1 MKELVLASRSPRR
14 KEILSLCGAPFICD
28 PADVDET
35 IDCSKPLA
43 DEIERLSVKK
53 GETVLKRH
61 PDAVVIGSDTMVVID
76 NKPLGKPHTN
86 EAAFAML
93 KSLQGRTHHVLTGLC
108 IVSQEECYRTAVST
122 AVHFLPMNDDEIHAY
137 IATGECSDKA
147 GAYAIQGYGGRYI
160 EGIEGDYYAVM
171 GLPLHLVYAELKRRQ
186 II

>member
-61 PDAVVIGSDTMVVID
+61 PDAVVIGSDTIVVID

-93 KSLQGRTHHVLTGLC
+93 KSLQGRMHHVLTGLC
-108 IVSQEECYRTAVST
+108 IVSQEECYRTSVSA

-171 GLPLHLVYAELKRRQ
+171 GLPLHLVYAELKRRH

>member
-14 KEILSLCGAPFICD
+14 KEILSLCGASFICD

-35 IDCSKPLA
+35 IDLTRPLSE
-43 DEIERLSVKK
+43 EIERLSVKK
-53 GETVLKRH
+53 AETVLARH

-108 IVSQEECYRTAVST
+108 IISKEACYRTSTST
-122 AVHFLPMNDDEIHAY
+122 AVHFLEMSDEEINRY

-160 EGIEGDYYAVM
+160 KGIEGDYYAVM
-171 GLPLHLVYAELKRRQ
+171 GLPLHLVYEELKRRQ
-186 II
+186 ML